1 VKTEDKE
8 QPVVKPIES
17 PDGIDL
23 HPQPD
28 QPIRVSRRAG
38 MIIVGIVVL
47 LALAFA
53 YGGYRRTV
61 RAEAAAR
68 DSGSPKSLAP
78 ATAASKEFTR
88 DIPAGSAPMTKTSPG
103 APEPANAIPALVAPG
118 QKPPCGADPRSRFD
132 PITGQPCDSHA
143 QPTERIIV
151 RQSPPVR
158 DPVLPAPAP
167 HEPSPEE
174 KRLLAAYQKEQEAA
188 LAPMGI
194 RSATA
199 TGTNAWNSQAPP
211 RSPAPEN
218 ETLIARPVQSDART
232 GSQPAGTS
240 EYELQNMQEHKESF
254 ADAPRTRKNGE
265 YLPNTRTQPVSEFEI
280 KAGWEIPAVLEQ
292 GLNSDLP
299 GELKALV
306 TSNVFDTATGV
317 YLLIPQGSRLIGKY
331 DSRISY
337 GQDGVQVAWN
347 RVIFPDA
354 SSLDLDGM
362 VGLDSHGNSGLRD
375 QVDRHYKRLFGFAA
389 LTSLFT
395 AAFDISQRRNQS
407 VLSYP
412 NPAETAGSAIGRE
425 VSETGATITR
435 HNLNVQPTIK
445 VPVGYKFTVRVN
457 KDIVFEAPY
466 EPARAVAPLV
476 VNSQRRAPQ

>member
-1 VKTEDKE
+1 VKTEDKN
-8 QPVVKPIES
+8 QSTVKPIES

-23 HPQPD
+23 HPHPD
-28 QPIRVSRRAG
+28 QPIRVSRRVG
-38 MIIVGIVVL
+38 VIIVGIVVL

-61 RAEAAAR
+61 KSEAAVR
-68 DSGSPKSLAP
+68 DSDGARSLIP

-88 DIPAGSAPMTKTSPG
+88 DIPAGSAPMTRTNPA

-118 QKPPCGADPRSRFD
+118 QKSPCGTDPRARFD
-132 PITGQPCDSHA
+132 AITGQPCESRTQA
-143 QPTERIIV
+143 TERIIV
-151 RQSPPVR
+151 RQSPPI
-158 DPVLPAPAP
+158 PPAPVQ

-174 KRLLAAYQKEQEAA
+174 KRLLAAYQTEQEAA

-194 RSATA
+194 RSAPGN
-199 TGTNAWNSQAPP
+199 GTNTWNSPAPP
-211 RSPAPEN
+211 RSAAPEN
-218 ETLIARPVQSDART
+218 ETSIARPGHSDART
-232 GSQPAGTS
+232 GLPPAGTS
-240 EYELQNMQEHKESF
+240 EYEMQNMQEHKESF
-254 ADAPRTRKNGE
+254 ADASRTHKNGD
-265 YLPNTRTQPVSEFEI
+265 YLPSTRTQPLSEFEI

-306 TSNVFDTATGV
+306 TSNVFDSASGL
-317 YLLIPQGSRLIGKY
+317 YLLIPQGSRLIGRY

-337 GQDGVQVAWN
+337 GQDGVQVGWN
-347 RVIFPDA
+347 RLIFPDA

-362 VGLDSHGNSGLRD
+362 VGLDSHGNAGLRD

-389 LTSLFT
+389 MTSLFT
-395 AAFDISQRRNQS
+395 AAFDISQRRDQS

-412 NPAETAGSAIGRE
+412 NPAETAGSAVGRE

-457 KDIVFEAPY
+457 KDILFEAPY
-466 EPARAVAPLV
+466 EPARAVSPFS
-476 VNSQRRAPQ
+476 VNSRRRPPQ